1 MCNGRCIRHLHRCHH
16 QETFVAEAQTMSLLH
31 HPNLLPL
38 YCSFMHKENLWM
50 VMPYVSGGSL
60 HHILR
65 EKHPNGLSEAAC
77 CTILYETLKGLDY
90 LHKHN
95 VIHRDIK
102 AGNILMGQEGTVWL
116 ADFGIAASTQRTSS
130 WGKTGTVRTTFAGS
144 ICWMA
149 PEVMCSE
156 EYVAMW
162 GCCCCC

>member
-1 MCNGRCIRHLHRCHH
+1 MAYTANHLCTH
-16 QETFVAEAQTMSLLH
+16 S
-31 HPNLLPL
+31 
-38 YCSFMHKENLWM
+38 
-50 VMPYVSGGSL
+50 
-60 HHILR
+60 
-65 EKHPNGLSEAAC
+65 

-102 AGNILMGQEGTVWL
+102 AGNILMGQDGTVWL

-130 WGKTGTVRTTFAGS
+130 WGKTGAVRTTFAGS

-156 EYVAMW
+156 ECVAIIVDTLV
-162 GCCCCC
+162 C